1 VGDSQTAAGDAEKTM
16 PVGTRVPLEDFN
28 AIEALRP
35 LYPESDGKDATRS
48 AVLRAFI
55 ALAMP
60 AIGDLTLHRRLQ
72 ALARRLRRSAGE
84 VMRDALVRGLDALEG
99 GAR

>member
-1 VGDSQTAAGDAEKTM
+1 MGDSQTAADDAEKTM

-35 LYPESDGKDATRS
+35 LYPEGDGKDATRS

-60 AIGDLTLHRRLQ
+60 ALGDLTLHRRLQ
-72 ALARRLRRSAGE
+72 NLARRVNRSVGD
-84 VMRDALVRGLDALEG
+84 VMRDALVRGLDAIEG
-99 GAR
+99 R